1 MEELPDQVVRRSRT
15 GWNVRGTLALA
26 VTASVPATRAAHA
39 VEPPAACED
48 PRVRI
53 DGAPDGPWLQSIAQ
67 ACAALDAKPDSD
79 PSGRV
84 VLVPS
89 GDDLI
94 VEVTLADG
102 RSALRRVRSPD
113 SLGSVLAALL
123 ELPTTGENQPAHPSS
138 ESAPPAV
145 QSPAPAPAPLPPPP
159 SPRLGIE
166 LGGGVSGRVAGGG
179 YLSLGPSAFGQVA
192 VGAWALGID
201 VRWDAYVSKSGVDAN
216 FEMESVAV
224 GVTLTRRFRFQAADI
239 EVGFSP
245 RVVDETQSDDSLA
258 SEVTFATT
266 DVRVGALLR
275 AALGHAHRVRPIL
288 EIDGELSPSR
298 IRRLPRLDPSLPAL
312 PAWSAGAT
320 IGILWGDP

>member
-1 MEELPDQVVRRSRT
+1 MQELPDQVVRRARA

-26 VTASVPATRAAHA
+26 VTASVPAARAAHA

-48 PRVRI
+48 PRVRV
-53 DGAPDGPWLQSIAQ
+53 DGAPGDLWLQSIAH

-79 PSGRV
+79 PSARV

-123 ELPTTGENQPAHPSS
+123 ELPAEESKPAHPTG
-138 ESAPPAV
+138 ESAAPAV
-145 QSPAPAPAPLPPPP
+145 EIPAPAPAPLPPPP

-166 LGGGVSGRVAGGG
+166 LGGGASGRVAGGG

-192 VGAWALGID
+192 VGAWALGVD

-216 FEMESVAV
+216 FEMESVEV
-224 GVTLTRRFRFQAADI
+224 GVTLTRRFRLQAADI

-245 RVVDETQSDDSLA
+245 RVVDETQSDDSLVH
-258 SEVTFATT
+258 EVTFATT
-266 DVRVGALLR
+266 DVRVGALVR

-298 IRRLPRLDPSLPAL
+298 IRRLPRLDPNLPAL
-312 PAWSAGAT
+312 PAWSSGAT
-320 IGILWGDP
+320 IGIMWGDP